1 MVEKAVYVGT
11 RDMLLENLSLTVLLD
26 AIAMEAKTKL
36 PY

>member
-1 MVEKAVYVGT
+1 MVEKAVYLGT
-11 RDMLLENLSLTVLLD
+11 QGTLLENLSLTVLLD